1 MLASPGRVAIL
12 SAVLGEGDDML
23 KRRRFLQAF
32 TGLLAASGVSIAAR
46 DASADGLDI
55 RLVDLSAGL
64 SQAKFEA
71 LLDETFYIHT
81 ATQGTLIVRL
91 VAVTGRNSATRPEQF
106 SLLFQA
112 DPVPQLSAGS
122 YEVEHYLAGRIAL
135 YLEPV
140 PGAVYRADFNL
151 L

>member
-1 MLASPGRVAIL
+1 MI
-12 SAVLGEGDDML
+12 

-32 TGLLAASGVSIAAR
+32 STLLAASAAGR
-46 DASADGLDI
+46 GAAAAELDI

-64 SQAKFEA
+64 SRAKFEA

-81 ATQGTLIVRL
+81 LAQGSLIVRL
-91 VAVTGRNSATRPEQF
+91 VKVVGESGPARPEQF
-106 SLLFQA
+106 SLFFQA
-112 DPVPQLSAGS
+112 DPVPALSAGS
-122 YEVEHYLAGRIAL
+122 YEVEHYLAGGTAL

-140 PGAVYRADFNL
+140 LGAVYRADFSL